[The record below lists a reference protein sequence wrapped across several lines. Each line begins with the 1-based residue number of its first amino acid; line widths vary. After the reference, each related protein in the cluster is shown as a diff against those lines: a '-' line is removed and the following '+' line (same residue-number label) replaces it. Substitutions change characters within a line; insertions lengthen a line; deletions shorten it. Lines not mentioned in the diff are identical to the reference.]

1 MAENKLDYFK
11 LMRNFWDFAFENPEL
26 IKPNHCALFAFTV
39 EHCNRLGWKL
49 KFGLPASMVLDAI
62 GLKSYSVYKKTFDD
76 LVEFGFI
83 EVIEYSRN
91 QHSSNIVALKE
102 NYKAHYKAYNKAN
115 VKHDITTI
123 ESTLQSTLQSTV
135 SIDKP
140 ITSYLLP
147 NKTLKTEEEEI
158 KNKIINNPKN
168 EIYGRE
174 ILESQNWIETI
185 SMQNKITPEEVPKW
199 IEDFNKKLISE
210 LDNKISKKEYASH
223 FSRWLPGEILKSKK
237 IIGNGKQNTGTGIPT
252 SSFTNN
258 R

>member
-115 VKHDITTI
+115 VKHDRTTI
-123 ESTLQSTLQSTV
+123 ESTLQSTLESTV

-147 NKTLKTEEEEI
+147 DKTLKTEEEI
-158 KNKIINNPKN
+158 KNKNINIPKN
-168 EIYGRE
+168 EMFGKE
-174 ILESQNWIETI
+174 ILESQSWIETI
-185 SMQNKITPEEVPKW
+185 SMQNKITPEEVLKW

-223 FSRWLPGEILKSKK
+223 FSRWLPGEILKSKNT
-237 IIGNGKQNTGTGIPT
+237 NGKQNSGTGIPT

>member
-115 VKHDITTI
+115 VKHDRTTT

-140 ITSYLLP
+140 ITNNLLP
-147 NKTLKTEEEEI
+147 NKTIKTEEENFKI
-158 KNKIINNPKN
+158 SISKNDIFSS
-168 EIYGRE
+168 E
-174 ILESQNWIETI
+174 LLQSQQWIETV
-185 SMQNKITPEEVPKW
+185 SMQNRITPEEVPKW
-199 IEDFNKKLISE
+199 IGDFNKKLISE
-210 LDNKISKKEYASH
+210 IDTKISKKEYASH

-237 IIGNGKQNTGTGIPT
+237 TNGNGNQKNGTGIPT
-252 SSFTNN
+252 ASFENN

>member
-1 MAENKLDYFK
+1 MSENKLDYFK

-26 IKPNHCALFAFTV
+26 IKPNHCALYAFTV

-83 EVIEYSRN
+83 EVLQYSRN
-91 QHSSNIVALKE
+91 QHSSNIIALKE

-115 VKHDITTI
+115 VKHDRTTL
-123 ESTLQSTLQSTV
+123 ESTFQSTLESTV

-147 NKTLKTEEEEI
+147 DKTIKTESLF
-158 KNKIINNPKN
+158 KNFSISKN
-168 EIYGRE
+168 EIFGKE
-174 ILESQNWIETI
+174 LLEGQIWIETI
-185 SMQNKITPEEVPKW
+185 SMQNRITPEEVPKW
-199 IEDFNKKLISE
+199 IDEFNKKLITE
-210 LDNKISKKEYASH
+210 IDTKISKKEYASH
-223 FSRWLPGEILKSKK
+223 FSRWLPSEILKSKNK
-237 IIGNGKQNTGTGIPT
+237 NGK
-252 SSFTNN
+252 SSTEPSLN
-258 R
+258 RNR

>member
-76 LVEFGFI
+76 LVDFGFI

-115 VKHDITTI
+115 VKHDRTTL
-123 ESTLQSTLQSTV
+123 ESTLQSTLESTV

-140 ITSYLLP
+140 ITYYPLP
-147 NKTLKTEEEEI
+147 IKTFKTEEI
-158 KNKIINNPKN
+158 KNIKISISNN
-168 EIYGRE
+168 EIYSKE
-174 ILESQNWIETI
+174 ILESESWIETI
-185 SMQNKITPEEVPKW
+185 SMQNKITPEEVLKW
-199 IEDFNKKLISE
+199 IDLFNIKLVSE
-210 LDNKISKKEYASH
+210 LDNKISKKEFASH
-223 FSRWLPGEILKSKK
+223 FSRWLPGEISKNK
-237 IIGNGKQNTGTGIPT
+237 KEYQKTNKPT
-252 SSFTNN
+252 FSINQ
-258 R
+258 